1 MCSERYPDDQSPDFG
16 LDAHDVA
23 LVLVDFGEGLVDEIF
38 LQLVA
43 LTPSFL
49 FVGLD
54 LIVITFAMSLVIAH
68 FLALAHVVHPICQ
81 VHQVV
86 GKVRVFAD
94 FFELLVVFQL
104 QQIMVLLF
112 RQVFEV
118 YVGQPSDEILP
129 VVVKESQVLELFPF
143 KFGFWLIV

>member
-1 MCSERYPDDQSPDFG
+1 M
-16 LDAHDVA
+16 A

-49 FVGLD
+49 FVGFD
-54 LIVITFAMSLVIAH
+54 LIVVAFAMSLVIAH
-68 FLALAHVVHPICQ
+68 FLALAHVVDPICQ

-86 GKVRVFAD
+86 GKVGVFAD

-104 QQIMVLLF
+104 QQTMVLLF

-118 YVGQPSDEILP
+118 YVGQPSDEVLP
-129 VVVKESQVLELFPF
+129 VVVKESQDLELFPF
-143 KFGFWLIV
+143 KLGFWLVV